1 MNCSNSTGATL
12 ATAAAISPEV
22 RIARTALL
30 AGLAVLVA
38 PAVALAH
45 ASLVRTSPAD
55 GAVLARSP
63 ASIRLTFDDT
73 IRAGPGIAAIR
84 NGAGSVLRG
93 AAHIALGKTL
103 VVPLERHLP
112 DGDYSVRWAIVSD
125 DGHLESGVLVF
136 GVGLGRAPPAAA
148 LTAEATGPTFDSAG
162 ARWLFFAGVLGAAG
176 IALFTFVVR
185 PRDLERI
192 PIVVSTA
199 GVLAALGAAQ
209 EIHRVGLSTRD
220 GTVLGVAFV
229 IALVVA
235 TLGAAA
241 MLERGLLRPALFV
254 SLLLALVPS
263 FAGHALDHGLS
274 RVNVVADVLHVVS
287 AAGWIGVLVG
297 LVVTREVN
305 LRRVTV
311 LALASVAL
319 LGVTGITR
327 AVYELTGLSQLWATS
342 YGRALLVK
350 TGLLLGALVLGRLLR
365 RRVRVRAGIELVL
378 VAAVVAAV
386 SVLVELRPGRNVV
399 SPLQGAALASQ
410 PSAPPPPPPRG
421 AIVVA
426 QESGPLGVAIEA
438 EPQRITAIVLS
449 PAGGGLSGLRI
460 SIDGQVA
467 DACGS
472 GCYSVEKAPG
482 RSVAVQIGSL
492 GPAET
497 LRFALPA
504 EAPDAATL
512 VRNAGVVF
520 RTLNTVTYRE
530 RLASDATHVLVAH
543 WQLQR
548 PDGVE
553 YSIAGGAQGI
563 VLGDRRWDRATPNG
577 TWVESQQT
585 LLHQPATQWAFV
597 ANAHVIA
604 QTPKTITV
612 SFADPTIPA
621 FFTVAFER
629 YSLRP
634 RVLHM
639 TAASHFM
646 TDTYLAFNGARAI
659 RPPR

>member
-12 ATAAAISPEV
+12 ATVAAISPEV
-22 RIARTALL
+22 RIARTAVL
-30 AGLAVLVA
+30 AGLAALVV
-38 PAVALAH
+38 PAAALAH
-45 ASLVRTSPAD
+45 ANLVRTNPAN
-55 GAVLARSP
+55 GAVLAQSP
-63 ASIRLTFDDT
+63 ARVLVTFDDT
-73 IRAGPGIAAIR
+73 IRTGPGIEAIR
-84 NGAGSVLRG
+84 NAGGSVLG
-93 AAHIALGKTL
+93 GTAHVTGGKTL
-103 VVPLERHLP
+103 VVPLRRHLP

-136 GVGLGRAPPAAA
+136 GVGAGRAPPTAG
-148 LTAEATGPTFDSAG
+148 LTAEATGPTVDSAG

-185 PRDLERI
+185 PRELERI

-241 MLERGLLRPALFV
+241 MLDRRLLRPALLA

-263 FAGHALDHGLS
+263 FAGHALDQGLS
-274 RVNVVADVLHVVS
+274 RVNVVADLLHVVS
-287 AAGWIGVLVG
+287 AAAWIGVLVG
-297 LVVTREVN
+297 LVVTRDVDR
-305 LRRVTV
+305 RRVTV

-319 LGVTGITR
+319 LGVTGVTR
-327 AVYELTGLSQLWATS
+327 AVYELTGLSQLWDTS

-350 TGLLLGALVLGRLLR
+350 TGLLLGALVLGWLLR
-365 RRVRVRAGIELVL
+365 RRVQARAGVELVL
-378 VAAVVAAV
+378 VAAILVAV
-386 SVLVELRPGRNVV
+386 SVLVELRPGRNIV
-399 SPLQGAALASQ
+399 SAVQGVAQASQ

-421 AIVVA
+421 AIVLA
-426 QESGPLGVAIEA
+426 QEAGSLGVAIEA
-438 EPQRITAIVLS
+438 EPRRLTAIVLS
-449 PAGGGLSGLRI
+449 PAGGGLSGLDL
-460 SIDGQVA
+460 SIDGRTA

-472 GCYSVEKAPG
+472 GCYSVDAAPG
-482 RSVAVQIGSL
+482 RSATVQIGGF
-492 GPAET
+492 GPT
-497 LRFALPA
+497 QTVHFALPA
-504 EAPDAATL
+504 KAPDATTL
-512 VRNAGVVF
+512 VRNAGLVF

-543 WQLQR
+543 WLLQR
-548 PDGVE
+548 PNGVQ
-553 YSIAGGAQGI
+553 YSIPGGAQGI
-563 VLGDRRWDRATPNG
+563 VLGERRWDRATPAG
-577 TWVESQQT
+577 TWVESQQS
-585 LLHQPATQWAFV
+585 LLHQPATQWAFA

-634 RVLHM
+634 RVMQM

-646 TDTYLAFNGARAI
+646 TDRYLEFNGSRVI